1 MQQKFEVAVNL
12 AQDFTDAQK
21 AQGRSNLG
29 ITDISLDGCVQVNM
43 AQDFTD
49 AQKAQGRSNLGI
61 TDISLDGCVQVNMA
75 QTFTDAQ
82 KAQARSNIGAAEAP
96 VQTINRGTRQST
108 ASVSVAAV
116 YNWVSGNILQVDRD
130 TQASAK
136 PVTSAEQAQGYKD
149 LIFTLGTETYPATS
163 FINVVITKHNSSD
176 ITVSPNP
183 QTFYK
188 GIEVY
193 LGNADT
199 PALFLIRKLNTAYSA
214 LDDRGVTVQEALS
227 SGDLHHIPIW
237 NCTLAGF
244 QNLSVCDRICVRF
257 IFDDNTTFGA
267 EPKLS
272 ASIFATV
279 IRDPTI
285 FNYN

>member
-12 AQDFTDAQK
+12 AQD
-21 AQGRSNLG
+21 
-29 ITDISLDGCVQVNM
+29 
-43 AQDFTD
+43 
-49 AQKAQGRSNLGI
+49 
-61 TDISLDGCVQVNMA
+61 
-75 QTFTDAQ
+75 FTDAQ

-96 VQTINRGTRQST
+96 VQTINHDNYRST

-116 YNWVSGNILQVDRD
+116 YNWVSGNILQVGRD
-130 TQASAK
+130 TQEPAK

-149 LIFTLGTETYPATS
+149 LVFTLGTQLYPATS
-163 FINVVITKHNSSD
+163 FINVVITKHNSAD

-199 PALFLIRKLNTAYSA
+199 PALFLIRKPNTAYSA
-214 LDDRGVTVQEALS
+214 LDDRGVTVQDALS
-227 SGDLHHIPIW
+227 SSDLHRIPIW

-244 QNLSVCDRICVRF
+244 PNASICDRICVRF
-257 IFDDNTTFGA
+257 IFDDNTTFGS

-285 FNYN
+285 FNYT